1 MQDEVLSRSREL
13 VSEGEAVSPSLLQS
27 VASHVQSSSGKYVNC
42 LFNHEQVK
50 FVFGAQNSMNQFLQV
65 SITIIVHVY
74 IEVIKCFLKFIL
86 HISLYLFFSFFIS
99 IFSLLSLFPSPLY
112 LFLLLS
118 QQLQDIKLTTFNIH
132 KANDDYFYLTPST
145 HSTSYPHLNS
155 THRHSSSVSPF
166 HVPGN
171 REKRS
176 LHGRCSTPSPLPASS
191 YSRTKRHK
199 RSVSWTATSSLP
211 SHLSPLPTGPQSRS
225 SVSSADTPV
234 GTVDYDA
241 SRSESITSFV
251 LPLSP
256 INNSLSEE
264 LFWIVMRVLPSKVEV
279 YIHNRYI

>member
-1 MQDEVLSRSREL
+1 MYTLKLLNVLF
-13 VSEGEAVSPSLLQS
+13 
-27 VASHVQSSSGKYVNC
+27 C
-42 LFNHEQVK
+42 
-50 FVFGAQNSMNQFLQV
+50 
-65 SITIIVHVY
+65 
-74 IEVIKCFLKFIL
+74 
-86 HISLYLFFSFFIS
+86 ISLYISFF
-99 IFSLLSLFPSPLY
+99 FFFYFYFLLALFILPPLY

-225 SVSSADTPV
+225 SVSSTDTPV

-279 YIHNRYI
+279 YIHNRYIYMQLHNVVKILRSFRKSLQVKNFNLNFLIATNL